1 MIAPRDPRRARL
13 AVIKDQI
20 ASDTYDTPSKMAAA
34 LDAFL
39 LQHGVQP
46 DCPPAP
52 PKPLDPN
59 EKLRRKKPK

>member
-20 ASDTYDTPSKMAAA
+20 ASDTYDTPEKMAAA

-39 LQHGVQP
+39 VQHGMQLE
-46 DCPPAP
+46 CPAEQS
-52 PKPLDPN
+52 KQLDPN